1 MKAQSILGLVR
12 RYRKWILFILALFVA
27 AFIYNKLFRYERF
40 VKDFNGYPAFC
51 EIDNLTGEAVV
62 EFTNGA
68 TFRFTSKD
76 YLKEQVPTDTDSEM
90 KMLRAKD
97 FVENLTI
104 DKFPDIET
112 RKDPLAL
119 YKFITSDIRS
129 KRKKEPY
136 FIEGLLSMKKA
147 DFDKTIDELMD
158 KYVLHPKF
166 QVIVDANGATRQLQD
181 IDTEKLWR
189 SLNQKTTTP
198 EKLPDENLSDL
209 LKIAEAENSELQL
222 DIKWEIVTKK
232 GLIIIHSLS
241 DKNLNAL
248 IEFAKAKDF
257 SEFTERKY
265 LETLKLLE
273 QEKAKRN
280 SNKRIEHYI
289 QR

>member
-1 MKAQSILGLVR
+1 M
-12 RYRKWILFILALFVA
+12 
-27 AFIYNKLFRYERF
+27 
-40 VKDFNGYPAFC
+40 KDFNGYPAFC

-62 EFTNGA
+62 EFTNGT
-68 TFRFTSKD
+68 TFRFSSKEH
-76 YLKEQVPTDTDSEM
+76 LKERLTTDTDSEM
-90 KMLRAKD
+90 KMLMAKD

-104 DKFPDIET
+104 DKFPNIET

-119 YKFITSDIRS
+119 HKFITSDIRS

-136 FIEGLLSMKKA
+136 FIEGLLAMKKA

-209 LKIAEAENSELQL
+209 LKIAEAESGELQL
-222 DIKWEIVTKK
+222 DIKWEIVTNK
-232 GLIIIHSLS
+232 GLSIIHSLS

-273 QEKAKRN
+273 QEKARRN